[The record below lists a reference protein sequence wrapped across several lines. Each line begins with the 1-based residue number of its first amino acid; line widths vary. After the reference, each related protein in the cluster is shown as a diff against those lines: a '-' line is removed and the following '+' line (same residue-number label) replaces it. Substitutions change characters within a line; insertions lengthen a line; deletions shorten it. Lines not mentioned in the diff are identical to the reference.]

1 MNNQW
6 ARQRLLPSQHRVRG
20 DIMEDGFLD
29 PGGTLVDAAAMT
41 LDRARNLVDAVANA
55 SLDFVRLVECRRRAT
70 STGEVDAEV
79 AVLDLDIQRPQLTVH
94 DIRRVER
101 VAVIFTIGDDTYPEI
116 LALRSDFPRVPHLN
130 LRHEEFP
137 RSLCLYDQ
145 SWDEVRTR
153 WTASSF
159 IERSRQWLADTATGS
174 LHRDDQPLEPLL
186 FGTPYRLIIPADMV
200 KVGGE
205 SAQKLDVELVRTG
218 EHRGTLIA
226 SKARAPRQK
235 GDPPKFI
242 ASFFIA
248 DARQHG
254 VIKHSPRNLDEL
266 ASFVRGETFDLIAE
280 LRERVKTWK
289 DDGCLDAALIIVIAF
304 PLQRTNNLE
313 AEINDIWA
321 FLTTQTVFEIGKRL
335 GVWEKLWNKNKWE
348 VGLMISADE
357 SRRGSDVEVDVVR
370 PQFSFSRTNAAN
382 ANGTNADGRK
392 TVAVGVGA
400 LGSQVVMNLVRS
412 GFGTWTLIDEDDLMP
427 HNLARHALPAWC
439 VGSAKAV
446 AVGAMIDACFEDESP
461 TRTVVANI
469 LRSGDQKDAIDTALN
484 EAELILDFSASV
496 PVSRDLA
503 SRKGIPARRV
513 SLFFNPRGTDLVCLS
528 EDPTRATTLDCL
540 EMQYYKAIVRDERLA
555 GHLAT
560 NSSKTR
566 YARSCRDVSFSLPT
580 HLVSILAGIGAHAV
594 RSVTSSDRATIKV
607 WRYCSE
613 TGEVSALEIPVS
625 GVHRA
630 VVGDWTLVLDDGLF
644 QELCNL
650 RSSKLPNETGGVLV
664 GAYDIPQ
671 KTVYVVDTIPSPP
684 DSEEWPTLYIRGS
697 DGLRERVAS
706 IAEMTAGQLEYVGEW
721 HSHPDRCSCM
731 PSNDD
736 FKVFSWM
743 TDRMSAA
750 GLPALMA
757 IIGERG
763 SSLWFLG
770 KMEHDGGW
778 GPNAAV

>member
-1 MNNQW
+1 
-6 ARQRLLPSQHRVRG
+6 
-20 DIMEDGFLD
+20 MEAAFLE
-29 PGGTLVDAAAMT
+29 PGGNPVDARSIAIP
-41 LDRARNLVDAVANA
+41 RARNLAEAVA
-55 SLDFVRLVECRRRAT
+55 SGTLDFVRLVECRRRDADL
-70 STGEVDAEV
+70 GGGDAEIIV
-79 AVLDLDIQRPQLTVH
+79 VDLDIQRPQITVN

-101 VAVIFTIGDDTYPEI
+101 IAIVIEANDATYPEV
-116 LALRSDFPRVPHLN
+116 LALRSDFPLVPHRN

-145 SWDEVRTR
+145 SWEEVRSR
-153 WTASSF
+153 WTAAAF
-159 IERSRQWLADTATGS
+159 IERIRQWLADTATGT

-186 FGTPYRLIIPADMV
+186 FGTAYRLVIPADLV
-200 KVGGE
+200 KVSGE
-205 SAQKLDVELVRTG
+205 PAQKLDVEFVRTG

-226 SKARAPRQK
+226 SKSRVPRQK

-242 ASFFIA
+242 ASFFVA

-254 VIKHSPRNLDEL
+254 VIRHAPRNLEEL
-266 ASFVRGETFDLIAE
+266 AAFVRGETFDLIAE
-280 LRERVKTWK
+280 LRQRVKNWK

-304 PLQRTNNLE
+304 PLQRKGDIE

-321 FLTTQTVFEIGKRL
+321 FLTTSSVFEVGNRL
-335 GVWEKLWNKNKWE
+335 GVWEKIWIKNKPE
-348 VGLMISADE
+348 IALMMACDD
-357 SRRGSDVEVDVVR
+357 SRRGRDIGLDVVR
-370 PQFSFSRTNAAN
+370 PQFSFSRTSAAN
-382 ANGTNADGRK
+382 ASGAVADARK

-400 LGSQVVMNLVRS
+400 LGSQIIMNLVRS
-412 GFGTWTLIDEDDLMP
+412 GFGIWTLIDEDDLMP

-439 VGSAKAV
+439 VGSAKA
-446 AVGAMIDACFEDESP
+446 AALGAMIDACFEDESP
-461 TRTVVANI
+461 TRAVVANI
-469 LRSGDQKDAIDTALN
+469 LRPDDQKDVIDTALN

-496 PVSRDLA
+496 PVSRHL
-503 SRKGIPARRV
+503 ARRDETRSRRA
-513 SLFFNPRGTDLVCLS
+513 SLFFNPLGTDLVCLS
-528 EDPTRATTLDCL
+528 EDRERSTTLDCL
-540 EMQYYKAIVRDERLA
+540 EMQYYRAIVRDERLS

-560 NSSKTR
+560 NPSKTR
-566 YARSCRDVSFSLPT
+566 YARSCRDVSFALPT
-580 HLVSILAGIGAHAV
+580 HLVSIHAGIGAHAV
-594 RSVTSSDRATIKV
+594 RSIASSEQAAIKV
-607 WRYCSE
+607 WRCDADTS
-613 TGEVSALEIPVS
+613 EVSAYDLPVS

-630 VVGDWTLVLDDGLF
+630 VVGDWTLVLDNWLF

-664 GAYDIPQ
+664 GAYDLPQ

-697 DGLRERVAS
+697 EGLRERVAS
-706 IAEMTAGQLEYVGEW
+706 ITERTAGQLEYVGEW
-721 HSHPDRCSCM
+721 HSHPDGCSCM

-778 GPNAAV
+778 GPNPVV